1 MELLSRRRFLKLSL
15 GSAVSLTAFP
25 LCCRP
30 AQAEPA
36 RPATLDEKIGA
47 MLIGGFR
54 GIKSSPSLPVI
65 RDLKQQHLG
74 GVVLYD
80 YDVPTHR
87 ALRNIQS
94 PAQVKALI
102 SGLQAVSAVPLLITI
117 DEEGG
122 KISRLKEKYGF
133 PPTVSAQR
141 LGEKDD
147 PAYTYRQAHR
157 IAETL
162 AGLGFNL
169 NFAPVV
175 DLNTNPGNP
184 VIGKLERSFSANPD
198 IVTRQALAFIKAH
211 HAAGVGCT
219 LKHFPGHGSST
230 GDSHTGFVDVTET
243 WSPIELEP
251 YKTII
256 HQGMAD
262 AVMTAHIYNAKLD
275 SRYPATLS
283 KPVITGILREKMGYQ
298 GVIISDDMQMGAIR
312 KYYGFEKALRL
323 AIEAG
328 IDIILIANN
337 SIYDGQALA
346 RAAAVIKRL
355 VKQGKIS
362 TKRIDASYRRIRR
375 LKQKYA
381 GVQTK
386 T

>member
-1 MELLSRRRFLKLSL
+1 MKFLSRRQFLKLSL
-15 GSAVSLTAFP
+15 GSAASLAALP
-25 LCCRP
+25 LCCHP
-30 AQAEPA
+30 IYAKPN
-36 RPATLDEKIGA
+36 RPATLDEKIGE
-47 MLIGGFR
+47 MLTGGFR
-54 GIKSSPSLPVI
+54 GLTPSPSLPII
-65 RDLKQQHLG
+65 RDLKQRHLG

-102 SGLQAVSAVPLLITI
+102 AGLQALSAVPLLVTV

-122 KISRLKEKYGF
+122 RISRLKEKYGF

-141 LGEKDD
+141 LGEKNDL
-147 PAYTYRQAHR
+147 PYTYHQARQ

-162 AGLGFNL
+162 RGLGFNL

-175 DLNTNPGNP
+175 DLNTNPDNP
-184 VIGKLERSFSANPD
+184 IIGKLERSFSANPD
-198 IVTRQALAFIKAH
+198 IVTRQALAFIRAH
-211 HAAGVGCT
+211 HAVGVGCT
-219 LKHFPGHGSST
+219 LKHFPGHGSSA
-230 GDSHTGFVDVTET
+230 GDSHTGFVDVTAT
-243 WSPIELEP
+243 WSPVELEP
-251 YKTII
+251 YKAII
-256 HQGMAD
+256 SQGMAD

-275 SRYPATLS
+275 ARYPATLS

-298 GVIISDDMQMGAIR
+298 GVIISDDIQMGAIR

-328 IDIILIANN
+328 VDILLIANN
-337 SIYDGQALA
+337 SIYDDQALT

-355 VKQGKIS
+355 VMQGKIS
-362 TKRIDASYRRIRR
+362 AKRIDASYRRIRR

-381 GVQTK
+381 SA
-386 T
+386 

>member
-1 MELLSRRRFLKLSL
+1 MELLSRRQFLKLSL
-15 GSAVSLTAFP
+15 GSAASLAALS
-25 LCCRP
+25 LCCSPVP
-30 AQAEPA
+30 AETA

-47 MLIGGFR
+47 MLTGGFR
-54 GIKSSPSLPVI
+54 GLKPSPSLSII
-65 RDLKQQHLG
+65 RDLKQQYLG

-80 YDVPTHR
+80 YDVPTHK

-102 SGLQAVSAVPLLITI
+102 SGLQAASALPLLITI

-122 KISRLKEKYGF
+122 KINRLKEKYGF
-133 PPTVSAQR
+133 SPTVSAQR
-141 LGEKDD
+141 LGEKNDL
-147 PAYTYRQAHR
+147 AYTYSQASK
-157 IAETL
+157 IAGTL
-162 AGLGFNL
+162 AKMGFNL

-175 DLNTNPGNP
+175 DLNVNPDNP

-198 IVTRQALAFIKAH
+198 TVTRQALAFIKAH

-230 GDSHTGFVDVTET
+230 GDSHVGFVDVTET

-251 YKTII
+251 YKAII

-275 SRYPATLS
+275 TRYPATLS

-298 GVIISDDMQMGAIR
+298 GVVISDDMQMGAIR
-312 KYYGFEKALRL
+312 KYYGFEKALHL

-328 IDIILIANN
+328 VDIILIANN
-337 SIYDGQALA
+337 SIYDAQALV
-346 RAAAVIKRL
+346 RAAAVIKHL
-355 VKQGKIS
+355 VKQGEIS
-362 TKRIDASYRRIRR
+362 SKRIEESYRRIQR
-375 LKQKYA
+375 LKQKYV
-381 GVQTK
+381 GVS
-386 T
+386 